1 MGRILL
7 LLLAFLTAGCS
18 GGPGSALRDIQDDL
32 ERAERL
38 LEKNR
43 FREARRVLSDVRSR
57 HPRDWQVASSV
68 FVFWVE
74 GGRLDEAARAGQE
87 MVEARDH
94 LVEPRPLSR
103 KEWSRIV
110 TQVAT
115 AVMEDGDEGRSA
127 ELMELA
133 LELDSSNPDAANGVA
148 WLLAERGQD
157 LDRALVLARRAV
169 RLKPEAG
176 YIVDTLGW
184 VYYRMNRLEEA
195 AEWLQKSL
203 ARSTRD
209 PTVHDH
215 MGDVYYSMSR
225 LKEAVQHWER
235 SLQEWQSN
243 APSDM
248 DQEEMAKI
256 RKKLENAR
264 IRLAREGAQQKN

>member
-7 LLLAFLTAGCS
+7 LLLALLTAGCS

-74 GGRLDEAARAGQE
+74 AGRLDEAARAGQE
-87 MVEARDH
+87 MVEARDR

-148 WLLAERGQD
+148 WLLAERGRD

-169 RLKPEAG
+169 RLKPDAG

-184 VYYRMNRLEEA
+184 VYYRQKRYDEA
-195 AEWLQKSL
+195 ERWLIRAVQLSPGSSELRRHLSEVHL
-203 ARSTRD
+203 ARGNLPSAYVEARKAALLD
-209 PTVHDH
+209 P
-215 MGDVYYSMSR
+215 SAR
-225 LKEAVQHWER
+225 EAR
-235 SLQEWQSN
+235 AL
-243 APSDM
+243 
-248 DQEEMAKI
+248 
-256 RKKLENAR
+256 RAR
-264 IRLAREGAQQKN
+264 IQKLYNPPGPL